1 MSHVDEGL
9 LHAYLD
15 GELPSAE
22 RAQLES
28 HLAECAACRDRL
40 AEERGLI
47 ERADRLL
54 TLAELPAGHMHRP
67 APAPVQS
74 RRRQPRLAV
83 PAAWAASIAAAF
95 LTGWLLRPTPQ
106 TAGSAARETKQIA
119 AAVPADSA
127 ASATGR
133 DAAAPEALNRT
144 PASHRQAAKA
154 GQDSAALQSRTLA
167 VEPETSIVP
176 VVKPGVVENAGR
188 PALRGAAPAPIPPA
202 TVAIT
207 PSPAAPQAASTADLA
222 VGLAERGAIGTT
234 WTAIAAEPARRALG
248 ADVARIPGIPVRDIL
263 QNPKV
268 PNEVMVE
275 QEVAGTLIQLLQSPL
290 DSAAGAMAL
299 GYAQNPFQKAVGHL
313 QVRISGPLAPDSLL
327 KLLDRV
333 R

>member
-1 MSHVDEGL
+1 MSHVDEGT

-15 GELPSAE
+15 GELSGAE
-22 RAQLES
+22 RAQLEA
-28 HLAECAACRDRL
+28 HLTECAACRGRL

-54 TLAELPAGHMHRP
+54 TLAELPTGHTHRP
-67 APAPVQS
+67 PPAAPRVQS
-74 RRRQPRLAV
+74 PRRWPRLVV
-83 PAAWAASIAAAF
+83 PAAWAASIALAF
-95 LTGWLLRPTPQ
+95 VSGWLLRPTPQ
-106 TAGSAARETKQIA
+106 RTGNAADETKQIA
-119 AAVPADSA
+119 ATVPADSA
-127 ASATGR
+127 ASASPN
-133 DAAAPEALNRT
+133 AAAPAIVYRSHASRLQATKTDEDS
-144 PASHRQAAKA
+144 PAVVA
-154 GQDSAALQSRTLA
+154 
-167 VEPETSIVP
+167 ETSVVP
-176 VVKPGVVENAGR
+176 MVKPGVVGNAGR

-207 PSPAAPQAASTADLA
+207 PSTAAPRTAATADMA
-222 VGLAERGAIGTT
+222 VGTAERRAIGTT

-248 ADVARIPGIPVRDIL
+248 TDVARIPGIPVRDIL

-275 QEVAGTLIQLLQSPL
+275 QEVADGTIIQLLQSPL
-290 DSAAGAMAL
+290 DSAVEAM
-299 GYAQNPFQKAVGHL
+299 GYGYSRNPLQKAVGRL